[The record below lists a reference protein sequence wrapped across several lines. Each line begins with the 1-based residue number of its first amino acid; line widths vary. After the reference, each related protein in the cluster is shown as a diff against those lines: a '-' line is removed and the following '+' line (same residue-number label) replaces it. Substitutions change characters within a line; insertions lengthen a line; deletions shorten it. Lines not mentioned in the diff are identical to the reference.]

1 MFIYPADLL
10 FLFNDYTISVSNHSR
25 RTLMTQ
31 QVINLKDIE
40 YTDTINKKLVFDNEQ
55 SSLTLISFK
64 AGSQRA
70 IHCDEKDEVAQIIEG
85 SAEITIGDRTYHLNE
100 GDMIVMP
107 AKTPHGLKAVKDTK
121 MLLLRPKHVHN

>member
-40 YTDTINKKLVFDNEQ
+40 YTDTINKKFVFDNEQ

>member
-1 MFIYPADLL
+1 M
-10 FLFNDYTISVSNHSR
+10 H
-25 RTLMTQ
+25 Q

-40 YTDTINKKLVFDNEQ
+40 YTDSINKKFVFDNEQ

-85 SAEITIGDRTYHLNE
+85 SAEITIGDKTYHLNE
-100 GDMIVMP
+100 GEMIVMP
-107 AKTPHGLKAVKDTK
+107 AQTPHGLIAF
-121 MLLLRPKHVHN
+121 

>member
-1 MFIYPADLL
+1 MFIYSADLL

-85 SAEITIGDRTYHLNE
+85 SAEITIGDKTYHLNE
-100 GDMIVMP
+100 GEMIVMP

>member
-1 MFIYPADLL
+1 ML

-40 YTDTINKKLVFDNEQ
+40 YTDTINKKFVFDNEQ

>member
-1 MFIYPADLL
+1 
-10 FLFNDYTISVSNHSR
+10 
-25 RTLMTQ
+25 MTQ

>member
-1 MFIYPADLL
+1 
-10 FLFNDYTISVSNHSR
+10 
-25 RTLMTQ
+25 MTQ

-40 YTDTINKKLVFDNEQ
+40 YTDTINKKFVFDNEQ

-70 IHCDEKDEVAQIIEG
+70 I
-85 SAEITIGDRTYHLNE
+85 
-100 GDMIVMP
+100 MP

>member
-40 YTDTINKKLVFDNEQ
+40 YTDTINKKFVFDNEQ

-85 SAEITIGDRTYHLNE
+85 SAEITIGDRTYLLNE